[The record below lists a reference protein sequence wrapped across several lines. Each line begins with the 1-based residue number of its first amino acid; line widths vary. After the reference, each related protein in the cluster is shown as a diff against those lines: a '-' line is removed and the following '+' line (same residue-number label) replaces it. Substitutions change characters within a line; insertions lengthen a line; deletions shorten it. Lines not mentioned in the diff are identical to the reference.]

1 MNDTEN
7 NKEGAPLQHAAEANR
22 EREQEQAIT
31 PEGAGTESNGSVFGN
46 EPRIVSHSTGL
57 PMDEAVAA
65 SQDDKGLTRAP
76 QEYGKDTG
84 DAHNH
89 GGETTNPSG
98 DLVNNTGAD
107 PTGAR
112 TGADAASG

>member
-1 MNDTEN
+1 MNDME

-22 EREQEQAIT
+22 EREQEQAVT
-31 PEGAGTESNGSVFGN
+31 PEGTGTEGHGSVFGN
-46 EPRIVSHSTGL
+46 APRIVSHSTGI
-57 PMDEAVAA
+57 PINQAA
-65 SQDDKGLTRAP
+65 GTSQEDAGMTRAP

-84 DAHNH
+84 ETPSH
-89 GGETTNPSG
+89 GGEGTNPSG

-107 PTGAR
+107 ATGAR

>member
-7 NKEGAPLQHAAEANR
+7 KEGSPLQHAAEENR
-22 EREQEQAIT
+22 EREQEQTMT
-31 PEGAGTESNGSVFGN
+31 PEGAGTEGNGSVFGN
-46 EPRIVSHSTGL
+46 APRVVSHSTGL
-57 PMDEAVAA
+57 PIDQAA
-65 SQDDKGLTRAP
+65 APSQEDANLTRAP

-84 DAHNH
+84 ETPSH
-89 GGETTNPSG
+89 GGEGTNPSG

-107 PTGAR
+107 STGAR